1 MKAVTI
7 MSNKSSIRGDEPRG
21 SGRISRVKLVLAAVV
36 AASLAWLVAGLAIH
50 LNSVAPAHRLV
61 LSEHARTVAKELD
74 SAVKMR
80 SAVIMSALYNR
91 QLENV
96 LASSGLENLVNSI
109 RSQFPDFLS
118 LEVLNVNGE
127 VLAMV
132 GELPLSQANLAPKD
146 AGENLFRIDP
156 RASNTGVFRDDPTSG
171 CFFLTSRHK
180 DSDGTYWYTRTRF
193 ARRAIEG
200 LLSEFQGRATLVSIA
215 GGKQDLEQV
224 YGYPARIYGNWWS
237 GPQSA
242 EVTLE
247 TPGWLVKVASA
258 ASGSLLRRTSIIFP
272 LVILVLAALA
282 WLFRP
287 RIPRQESFDGSSRGA
302 CVTETR
308 SAVHEA
314 LTTSARSKEAPI
326 EENIREY
333 QPAER
338 TIRPHVPQ
346 RNEFVATDFSTP
358 YHPREEF
365 ASTGNESPVDYFCP
379 PQLIF
384 DPMADAY
391 ESSAGKN
398 PEADLSLVAVELE
411 DATEPHWD
419 EISFA
424 TTDEIVVSEEFGE
437 FFFSEQSFSSELG
450 ASPQDELEIAE
461 DEGSGLSTA
470 QASAKVV
477 TRDVAAPDPSRVSA
491 ETVPDVLEV
500 EWEEPS
506 DALTLEPKKEPPP
519 EAVRFS
525 EFFNC

>member
-1 MKAVTI
+1 M
-7 MSNKSSIRGDEPRG
+7 
-21 SGRISRVKLVLAAVV
+21 
-36 AASLAWLVAGLAIH
+36 
-50 LNSVAPAHRLV
+50 
-61 LSEHARTVAKELD
+61 
-74 SAVKMR
+74 SAV
-80 SAVIMSALYNR
+80 YNR

-132 GELPLSQANLAPKD
+132 GELPLSQAYLAPKD

-156 RASNTGVFRDDPTSG
+156 RASNTGVFKDEPGSG
-171 CFFLTSRHK
+171 CFYLTSRHK

-193 ARRAIEG
+193 TRRAIEG
-200 LLSEFQGRATLVSIA
+200 LLTEFHDRATLMSIA
-215 GGKQDLEQV
+215 GGKPDLEQV
-224 YGYPARIYGNWWS
+224 HGYPARIYGNWWS

-258 ASGSLLRRTSIIFP
+258 ANGSLLRLTSIIFP

-287 RIPRQESFDGSSRGA
+287 RIPLQESFDSNARGA
-302 CVTETR
+302 GVTETR
-308 SAVHEA
+308 GGVQES
-314 LTTSARSKEAPI
+314 LMTSVPPKRGPF

-333 QPAER
+333 QPSER
-338 TIRPHVPQ
+338 SIPPHLPQ
-346 RNEFVATDFSTP
+346 RTESFATDFSTP

-365 ASTGNESPVDYFCP
+365 ASTGNEPSVDYFCP

-391 ESSAGKN
+391 ESLAGKN
-398 PEADLSLVAVELE
+398 PEADLSLVAVELG

-419 EISFA
+419 VNSFSE
-424 TTDEIVVSEEFGE
+424 TDEIVIFEEFGE
-437 FFFSEQSFSSELG
+437 FFVSEQSLSPELG
-450 ASPQDELEIAE
+450 ASLQDELEITE
-461 DEGSGLSTA
+461 DEESGLTTA
-470 QASAKVV
+470 QALAKVGP
-477 TRDVAAPDPSRVSA
+477 RDMAAPDASRVSA

-506 DALTLEPKKEPPP
+506 DARIPEPKKEPPQ
-519 EAVRFS
+519 EAVLFS